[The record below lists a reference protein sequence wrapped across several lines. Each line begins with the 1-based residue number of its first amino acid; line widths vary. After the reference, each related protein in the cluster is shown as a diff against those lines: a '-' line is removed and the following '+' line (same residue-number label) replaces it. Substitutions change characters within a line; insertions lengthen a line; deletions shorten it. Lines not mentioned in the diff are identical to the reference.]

1 MKQKINFRHSSPLL
15 RLGVKNKTTW
25 GSQEN
30 LQYASFVG
38 EEKGLVMVKDN
49 DIYYKPLSG
58 AEKVERLIRDGISG
72 VIYNGVTD
80 RIYKGWNSYPSTSFL
95 RKMEFQKIFYIQVLH
110 YGRLKMEN
118 GWPFLGL
125 TTQN

>member
-1 MKQKINFRHSSPLL
+1 MKQKINFRQSSPLL
-15 RLGVKNKTTW
+15 RLGVENKTTW

-58 AEKVERLIRDGISG
+58 TEKVERLTHDGESG

-80 RIYKGWNSYPSTSFL
+80 RIYKGLNSYPSTSGEKWNF
-95 RKMEFQKIFYIQVLH
+95 RQYS
-110 YGRLKMEN
+110 
-118 GWPFLGL
+118 PFKFC
-125 TTQN
+125 TMVV